1 MGFDAENFG
10 IGLLAGWATAY
21 GVYRARH
28 LIGRTLGTL
37 STQASNVQNNA
48 VRSSDKRY
56 VGDLIS
62 LAERCHMGPG
72 GVKLSEV
79 AIEPRFLPPPPLPG
93 PQEDEVLWD
102 VFRMVPQVHDLP
114 ALHAPYNLD
123 TLNIDELSGGSR
135 RLALLGNPGSGR
147 TTALM
152 LIALR
157 SLGVLNLRRAV
168 DRVQQKL
175 DAEEAALNEKQ
186 RATRIKERLMMEERA
201 QQKLAEERGVVLNT
215 DEKRP
220 DEISVFNRL
229 MPVYI
234 HLGDVNPVDAE
245 YGKAVDPSEPL
256 VRAAQR
262 EVGRITSKTL
272 PGHLY
277 NRLNAGQVL
286 LLVDGYDD
294 LPESERPRRLAWLD
308 ALMQAYPDNFFIVVG
323 PATGYGALNRIGLT
337 PVFLRPFSDSDQT
350 QLVDNWA
357 EAWVNTGARR
367 VRGAKPAP
375 EVIERTKIKNR
386 GLNPLELTLK
396 IRGSFASDTEQP
408 GMEGWMRSWVARL
421 LPPDQ
426 TFTQVFQPLTLAA
439 MLQLDEGTIT
449 RARLEAL
456 MGVLP
461 SATADA
467 PAGGATEAASESTA
481 EATNGGKKKGEKD
494 KEISAQGKLLN
505 ALRKTGLLIRQ
516 TGGRYSF
523 RHAQITAYI
532 GSLWLKEQPVEALI
546 ERSLN
551 PAWTDAIGYLGMQAP
566 IDAAVET
573 RLNAPGDILHT
584 RLFEMAN
591 WARLATGDAGWT
603 DAYLRQVAGIMAAPS
618 QFPLLRERAAAA
630 LVTMGDDKASSIFR
644 QAARSQ
650 EPLMR
655 ILACL
660 GLGALE
666 DADAVNG
673 LRNLAADKTID
684 VQLAATM
691 ALGALRSEDSLT
703 AMIDILSEGNEQQRR
718 LVAEMFA
725 DMPAEGY
732 PVLYDAIQDD
742 EMMVRRA
749 AVFGLKRLTTK
760 WARVAVYQSFLEDQ
774 QWYVRSAA
782 QLAFQQQA
790 AGPAARGPAE
800 AQPDQIGWLQDWAA
814 SRGLNIPKGDG
825 GIEMLLQAFQEGSTE
840 IRIYAAGA
848 LGRLGA
854 AHVARSLY
862 TALRDVQPE
871 VRESAHR
878 ALGQLQAHIGKALPA
893 PV

>member
-28 LIGRTLGTL
+28 LIGRTLGTI

-56 VGDLIS
+56 VGDLIA
-62 LAERCHMGPG
+62 LAERAHLGPP
-72 GVKLSEV
+72 GVKLSEIAV
-79 AIEPRFLPPPPLPG
+79 EPRFLPPPPLPG
-93 PQEDEVLWD
+93 PPEDEVLWD

-123 TLNIDELSGGSR
+123 TLSIDEISGGTR
-135 RLALLGNPGSGR
+135 RLLLLGNAESGR

-157 SLGVLNLRRAV
+157 SLGVLRFRKAV

-186 RATRIKERLMMEERA
+186 RATRIKERLLMEERA
-201 QQKLAEERGVVLNT
+201 QQKLAEERGVVLSG
-215 DEKRP
+215 DQKKA
-220 DEISVFNRL
+220 DSASLFNQL
-229 MPVYI
+229 MPVYL
-234 HLGDVNPVDAE
+234 HLGDINPADVE
-245 YGKAVDPSEPL
+245 YGKEVDPSEPL
-256 VRAAQR
+256 VRSAQR
-262 EVGRITSKTL
+262 SVGPITSKTL

-277 NRLNAGQVL
+277 SRLNAGQVL

-294 LPESERPRRLAWLD
+294 LPGNERPRRLRWLD
-308 ALMQAYPDNFFIVVG
+308 ALMQAYPDNFFIVAG
-323 PATGYGALNRIGLT
+323 PAIGYGPLTRIGLT
-337 PVFLRPFSDSDQT
+337 PIFLRPLSDSDQN

-357 EAWVNTGARR
+357 DSWAHTGAKR
-367 VRGAKPAP
+367 VRGSKPAAD
-375 EVIERTKIKNR
+375 VIERVKVNNR
-386 GLNPLELTLK
+386 GLSAFDLTLK
-396 IRGSFASDTEQP
+396 ILGSFANDTEQP
-408 GMEGWMRSWVARL
+408 GMYGWLQSYVARM

-426 TFTQVFQPLTLAA
+426 TFTQAFQPLTLAA
-439 MLQLDEGTIT
+439 MLQLDEGTLT
-449 RARLEAL
+449 RARLEAV
-456 MGVLP
+456 MGV
-461 SATADA
+461 AA
-467 PAGGATEAASESTA
+467 PAPETPA
-481 EATNGGKKKGEKD
+481 EPEPSGSQGKGSKEKD

-505 ALRKTGLLIRQ
+505 ALRKSGLLIRQ
-516 TGGRYSF
+516 AGGRYSF
-523 RHAQITAYI
+523 RHAHIAAYL
-532 GSLWLKEQPVEALI
+532 GSLWLKEQPPEALVQ
-546 ERSLN
+546 RSLN
-551 PAWTDAIGYLGMQAP
+551 PAWTAAIGYLGMQVP
-566 IDAAVET
+566 IDTAVET
-573 RLNAPGDILHT
+573 RLNATGDILQT
-584 RLFEMAN
+584 PVLEMST
-591 WARLATGDAGWT
+591 WVRLAKGDAEWIE
-603 DAYLRQVAGIMAAPS
+603 AYLRQITTMLAAPS
-618 QFPLLRERAAAA
+618 QYPLLRERAAAA
-630 LVTMGDDKASSIFR
+630 LVTTGHEKASSIFR
-644 QAARSQ
+644 QAARSP
-650 EPLMR
+650 EALMR

-673 LRNLAADKTID
+673 LRNLTADKDVD

-691 ALGALRSEDSLT
+691 ALGALRSEESLT
-703 AMIDILSEGNEQQRR
+703 ALIDILSEGSEQQRR
-718 LVAEMFA
+718 LVAEVFC

-732 PVLYDAIQDD
+732 AVLYDAIQDD

-749 AVFGLKRLTTK
+749 AVFGLKRMSNT
-760 WARVAVYQSFLEDQ
+760 WARIAVYTAFLEDQ

-782 QLAFQQQA
+782 QIAFQQQQ
-790 AGPAARGPAE
+790 AGLAARGPAHAE
-800 AQPDQIGWLQDWAA
+800 PDQIGWLQEWAA
-814 SRGLNIPKGDG
+814 SRGENIPKGEG
-825 GIEMLLQAFQEGSTE
+825 GVEMLLQAFQEGTTD

-854 AHVARSLY
+854 AHVMRSLY

-878 ALGQLQAHIGKALPA
+878 ALGQLQAHIGRALPA